1 MKRLLILILIFQT
14 LDMITG
20 VIYALYT
27 KKFKSTL
34 LKQGFFHK
42 IFIWIA
48 ILTSYFIEYWL
59 GIKFINYTCNIFIGY
74 EVLSIIEN
82 LGKLDVNVDIFP
94 DNVKKVLGNFTEV
107 KNEKNKDSAHRHESV
122 QSRAGRIQS
131 AEKARRSL

>member
-107 KNEKNKDSAHRHESV
+107 KNEKNTDNKKLPD
-122 QSRAGRIQS
+122 
-131 AEKARRSL
+131 